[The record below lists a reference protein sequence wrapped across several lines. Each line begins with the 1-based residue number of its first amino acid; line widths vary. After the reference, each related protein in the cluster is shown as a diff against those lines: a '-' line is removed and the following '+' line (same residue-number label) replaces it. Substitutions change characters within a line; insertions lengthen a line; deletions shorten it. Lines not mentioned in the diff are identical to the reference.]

1 MTLPPPLGSMLS
13 QVRGPKCATRFA
25 VALDD
30 GGDGGGPDVFV
41 LDGGFSGFA
50 TTPARRALC
59 EDLDARMWGGD
70 A

>member
-1 MTLPPPLGSMLS
+1 MLS

-25 VALDD
+25 VALGD

-50 TTPARRALC
+50 TAPARRALC
-59 EDLDARMWGGD
+59 ENLDARMWGGG